1 MAKATWRGM
10 AFGTLLAAAA
20 PVALI
25 PVASAQVIIGGSG
38 ESDVVVNWSVLDG
51 LGQQPSLAD
60 MIKGELPGRQP
71 QAQAPAA
78 TRKSGAPQGAVYK
91 PYQPNAA
98 KPTKA
103 AAKPVVTPVQA
114 AVAPKLVEPAPVTV
128 ADSERRSVPIVE
140 APKPAAKQPAATS
153 KPAVPPK
160 PQIAEV
166 TPPVTPAAP
175 KGPQISLPEVKA
187 EAPKPAP
194 VAKPVE
200 APKPMEIAKPV
211 EVPKPVEMA
220 KSVEVPKPVEMAK
233 PVALPVP
240 APVAVPAPVVAAAPQ
255 PLLSPVPPV
264 VQPVMPP
271 QVAALPSSEPPAMS
285 GGSDTISLAFD
296 ADEAKVS
303 DRARND
309 LATLVK
315 RLQKDEDLNLQLL
328 AYASGDEAS
337 ASKARRLSL
346 SRALEVRKY
355 LMDKGVRSTR
365 IEVRAL
371 GNKLDG
377 RGSPD
382 RVDAVLVGR

>member
-114 AVAPKLVEPAPVTV
+114 AVAPKLVEPAPVAV

-166 TPPVTPAAP
+166 TPPVAPAAP

-194 VAKPVE
+194 VAKLVE
-200 APKPMEIAKPV
+200 APKPMEIAKP
-211 EVPKPVEMA
+211 
-220 KSVEVPKPVEMAK
+220 VEVPKPVEMAK